1 MSASVSS
8 PTLIRLPAVIARTG
22 LRKSQLYAMA
32 GRGEFPKPLKIGA
45 HATAWVESEV
55 RQWIEARIAH
65 RDSLA
70 NGGT

>member
-1 MSASVSS
+1 MSTPVSS

-32 GRGEFPKPLKIGA
+32 GRGEFPKPLKLGS

-55 RQWIEARIAH
+55 RQWIEARIAQ
-65 RDSLA
+65 RDALVSGDA
-70 NGGT
+70 